1 MTRKPPYKERAKRR
15 TALEQEAIEH
25 KRREDALR
33 ARGEALRAV
42 VEDMPALICRFL
54 PDGTLTFVS
63 TGYCSYFNKK
73 SEELIGQNFFQFI
86 PQEDQRRVR
95 NQFISLTKENPIVT
109 YEHQV
114 IAPDGTIRWHQ
125 WTDCALLDEKGRVV
139 EYQSLGRDITEQKET
154 EEAYRALVEQSLQ
167 GLVIMQDFRIV
178 FANKAFAEITGSTV
192 EELLSFS
199 PEQVRA
205 LVHPEDQGFVWG
217 RFRDRLEGKQAPPRY
232 EYRGIR
238 KDGTV
243 CWLEMIARF
252 IDYGGKPAIQGAII
266 DITDRKQAEE
276 ALRQSQ
282 ERFREL
288 AELLPETIYEMDVR
302 GNLTFVNR
310 NAFTHFGYMQRDFD
324 RGLNA
329 YEMIVP
335 DERRRS
341 MANVERILK
350 GEETGLTE
358 YTALRK
364 DGSTFPCM
372 IRSTAIIREG
382 KPVGLRGFIIDI
394 TQRKREEE
402 ERKKLEV
409 QLQYTQ
415 RMEALGTLAGGIA
428 HNFNNLLA
436 GIMGNISLT
445 LFDTD
450 PTQPHFEH
458 LKRIE
463 KLVKSGSQLTS
474 QLLGYAR
481 GGRYDV
487 RPLNLN
493 QLVKET
499 SNTFGATK
507 KEIRIHREL
516 AEDLRGIK
524 ADQGQIEQVL
534 LNVFVNAADAMPG
547 GGDLFVETMNVTDK
561 DMRGKPYKPEPG
573 AYVLLMV
580 RDTGMG
586 MDEKTVKR
594 IFEPFFTTKGLGGGT
609 GLGLASVYGIIKAH
623 RGYIDVD
630 SKKGQGTT
638 FEIYLPGSESNGR
651 EVSKRSEHPAKG
663 SETILLVDDELMVL
677 EVAVE
682 VLRELGYTVLEAQG
696 GRQAF
701 ELYNKKRD
709 AIDLVI
715 LDMIMPDMSGGETYD
730 MMKEINPEVKVLL
743 SSGYSIDGEATE
755 ILERGCDGFIQKPF
769 SIDELSRK
777 VREILD
783 YP

>member
-1 MTRKPPYKERAKRR
+1 MTRKPTYEELAKRIKE
-15 TALEQEAIEH
+15 LEKEAIEH
-25 KRREDALR
+25 KRGEEALR
-33 ARGEALRAV
+33 ARGERLRAV

-63 TGYCSYFNKK
+63 GSYCSYFNKK

-86 PQEDQRRVR
+86 PQEDQTRVR

-109 YEHQV
+109 YEHKV

-125 WTDCALLDEKGRVV
+125 WTDCALLDKNGRVV
-139 EYQSLGRDITEQKET
+139 EYQSLGRDITKQKEA
-154 EEAYRALVEQSLQ
+154 EEAYRSLVEQSLQ

-178 FANKAFAEITGSTV
+178 FANDAFAEISGCTIQ
-192 EELLSFS
+192 ELVSLS
-199 PEQVRA
+199 PDQVRA
-205 LVHPEDQGFVWG
+205 LIHPEDQAMVWG
-217 RFRDRLEGKQAPPRY
+217 RLQDRLEGKQIPPRY

-243 CWLEMIARF
+243 CWLEMIASL
-252 IDYGGKPAIQGAII
+252 IEYGGKPAIRGAVA
-266 DITDRKQAEE
+266 DITDHKQAEE

-310 NAFTHFGYMQRDFD
+310 NAFTHFGYTQQDFEH
-324 RGLNA
+324 GLNA
-329 YEMIVP
+329 FDMLVP
-335 DERRRS
+335 HERPRS
-341 MANVERILK
+341 MANVKKILK

-358 YTALRK
+358 YTALRR

-372 IRSTAIIREG
+372 IRSAPIVREG
-382 KPVGLRGFIIDI
+382 MPVGLRGFIIDI
-394 TQRKREEE
+394 TKRKRVEE
-402 ERKKLEV
+402 ERKKLEA
-409 QLQYTQ
+409 QLQYAQ

-481 GGRYDV
+481 GGRYEV
-487 RPLNLN
+487 RPLDLN

-516 AEDLRGIK
+516 AGDLLGIK

-534 LNVFVNAADAMPG
+534 LNVFVNAADAMSG

-561 DMRGKPYKPEPG
+561 DMSGRPYKPEPG
-573 AYVLLMV
+573 AYVLLTV

-586 MDEKTVKR
+586 MDEKTVER
-594 IFEPFFTTKGLGGGT
+594 IFEPFFTTKGLGTGT

-623 RGYIDVD
+623 QGYIDVE
-630 SKKGQGTT
+630 SEKGQGTT
-638 FEIYLPGSESNGR
+638 FEIYLPASES
-651 EVSKRSEHPAKG
+651 KG
-663 SETILLVDDELMVL
+663 GQACKSADHATKGNETILLVDDEVMVL
-677 EVAVE
+677 EVGVE

-696 GRQAF
+696 GRQAV

-715 LDMIMPDMSGGETYD
+715 LDMIMPDMGGGETYD
-730 MMKEINPEVKVLL
+730 MMREINPEVKVLL
-743 SSGYSIDGEATE
+743 SSGYSIDGEATG

-769 SIDELSRK
+769 SIEELSTK
-777 VREILD
+777 IREILD
-783 YP
+783 RK